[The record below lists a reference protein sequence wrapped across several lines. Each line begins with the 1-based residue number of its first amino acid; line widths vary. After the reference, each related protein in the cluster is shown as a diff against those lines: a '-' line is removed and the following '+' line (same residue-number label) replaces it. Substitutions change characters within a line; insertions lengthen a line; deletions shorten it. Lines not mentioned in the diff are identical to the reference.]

1 MCRSFYDRIV
11 LADLVYNSISV
22 VIAVIN
28 TIYKYL
34 VTFLVTKIGFMH
46 KTDEVKV
53 ITIMIFLSQFINTAI
68 ILLIVS
74 YLDLRDPTLN

>member
-34 VTFLVTKIGFMH
+34 VKFLVTKIGFMH